1 MTRVTTDD
9 LVKAGYCAR
18 GLRRHYKALGL
29 TREDFVRFVREG
41 LPAEEIEHV
50 DDLMVRK
57 VIEAARARE
66 ASGG

>member
-1 MTRVTTDD
+1 VTRVTTDD

-18 GLRRHYKALGL
+18 GLRRHYKAIGL

-41 LPAEEIEHV
+41 LPVEEIEHV
-50 DDLMVRK
+50 DDLMVQR

-66 ASGG
+66 AASG